1 MLEFLRSIY
10 FDLDILFGEVWAQR
24 IFVTMELL
32 LIVLLVLFIRW
43 LRHMVL
49 FYKRADC
56 SVCGMPT
63 GVKGNKRF
71 QLVDGCMCQV
81 CADKLLAN
89 TQIVKKAGPKF
100 FTKPPHNFSVAEVRG
115 AVAHYNEV
123 GRDRVLREQAAFR
136 EQRRQQG
143 VVCPKCGG
151 RDISATSSDVASDV
165 RITCL
170 NCGYQWYPGQHR
182 SW

>member
-1 MLEFLRSIY
+1 MRFLHDFVLTLDSIFGEKGAEFVFVVLCFLLLFLVFLIVRSIKR
-10 FDLDILFGEVWAQR
+10 LAL
-24 IFVTMELL
+24 
-32 LIVLLVLFIRW
+32 
-43 LRHMVL
+43 
-49 FYKRADC
+49 YKHANC
-56 SVCGMPT
+56 SICEMPT
-63 GVKGNKRF
+63 GFGNKCF

-136 EQRRQQG
+136 EQRRQEG
-143 VVCPKCGG
+143 VTCSMCGG
-151 RDISATSSDVASDV
+151 HSISATSGDFGSDVW
-165 RITCL
+165 ITCL
-170 NCGYQWYPGQHR
+170 NCGHQWRPGQHR